1 MPPRPLRL
9 PTSPALAVALALAL
23 VLASALGL
31 MHRTLHAH
39 AGGGHAVEAVEA
51 DGPAHGHT
59 ADAPAGASSAHA
71 AHAAHH
77 GLAALFDDH
86 EDGSALC
93 LIMDQLQHDAATTTV
108 LLPILPGLPP
118 TPVLAFMQGE
128 ALRRWVALF
137 DARGPPVTR

>member
-1 MPPRPLRL
+1 MPPRLLR
-9 PTSPALAVALALAL
+9 PTASPALAIALAWVL
-23 VLASALGL
+23 VFASALGL
-31 MHRTLHAH
+31 MHRTLHMH
-39 AGGGHAVEAVEA
+39 AGGGHAVAV
-51 DGPAHGHT
+51 
-59 ADAPAGASSAHA
+59 DAPAPDRGHAADAHGAEPF

-93 LIMDQLQHDAATTTV
+93 LILDQLQHDAATPTIV
-108 LLPILPGLPP
+108 LLTLPTLPP
-118 TPVLAFMQGE
+118 AGVLAFMQGE

>member
-1 MPPRPLRL
+1 MPPRLFRPFA
-9 PTSPALAVALALAL
+9 SPALAIVLAGVL
-23 VLASALGL
+23 VFASALGL
-31 MHRTLHAH
+31 MHRTLHMH
-39 AGGGHAVEAVEA
+39 AGGGHAAVVEAHGPG
-51 DGPAHGHT
+51 DGPVAEAQGEQ
-59 ADAPAGASSAHA
+59 PF

-93 LIMDQLQHDAATTTV
+93 LILDQLQHDAATPTIV
-108 LLPILPGLPP
+108 LLMLPTLPP
-118 TPVLAFMQGE
+118 AAVLAFMQGE

>member
-1 MPPRPLRL
+1 MPPRLLRL
-9 PTSPALAVALALAL
+9 PTSPALAFALALAL

-39 AGGGHAVEAVEA
+39 AGSGHAVEAVEA
-51 DGPAHGHT
+51 KGPAHGHT
-59 ADAPAGASSAHA
+59 ADAHAGASP

>member
-1 MPPRPLRL
+1 MPPRLLR
-9 PTSPALAVALALAL
+9 TSASPVLAIVLAWVL
-23 VLASALGL
+23 VIASALGL
-31 MHRTLHAH
+31 MHRTLHMH
-39 AGGGHAVEAVEA
+39 AGGGHAVAVEA
-51 DGPAHGHT
+51 HAPHLGHAADAHG
-59 ADAPAGASSAHA
+59 AEPF

-93 LIMDQLQHDAATTTV
+93 LILDQLQHDAATPTIV
-108 LLPILPGLPP
+108 LLMLPTLPP
-118 TPVLAFMQGE
+118 AAVLAFMQGE